1 MRYSAD
7 GKTPAVKATNLNS
20 VMEEGKKGKVLF
32 HFVCYLYYFICMYVS
47 TRNQNSVYYLNIHS
61 WSFCE
66 CVHVIQTS
74 KKKKKKKWF
83 HKVTNSYNPQVLSIN
98 C

>member
-32 HFVCYLYYFICMYVS
+32 LFVYIIFILFHLYVYMYVI
-47 TRNQNSVYYLNIHS
+47 T
-61 WSFCE
+61 
-66 CVHVIQTS
+66 T
-74 KKKKKKKWF
+74 
-83 HKVTNSYNPQVLSIN
+83 
-98 C
+98 